1 MTNSFFNRVTST
13 DNSIKLDTNQQ
24 KALDDATAPTSNTNS
39 DSQKLILEESDGQKT
54 PIKESDS
61 DMPTEARRALI
72 YLSQQGVVL
81 HSSKPQLFDNIV
93 RHQVSMR
100 RHLSEIYC
108 SLIIDE
114 HSGVAFV
121 ARADFVAE
129 NHEQLAGLDKF
140 DNDIEQAE
148 LEGED
153 ITSMIQKRTLTV
165 YDTLLLLNLR
175 KYYQERQNL
184 GETEIIIDIE
194 KLESLMS
201 PFLPLTD
208 HGSKDKKKL
217 TGRLEYFAKNHKLV
231 AIKRGN
237 AERYEITPMIRYVVN
252 ASLLKAMLD
261 EYKALLGEIPNEDA
275 DANLNAESNNVQPT
289 SAVVNQMKNNTI
301 TDSSSQ
307 IDNPADTLE
316 PFETLSGQQDS
327 LF

>member
-93 RHQVSMR
+93 RHQASMR

-108 SLIIDE
+108 SLVIDE

-208 HGSKDKKKL
+208 HGSKDKKRL

-252 ASLLKAMLD
+252 ASLLQAMLD
-261 EYKALLGEIPNEDA
+261 EYKALVGETPKEDI
-275 DANLNAESNNVQPT
+275 DTDSR
-289 SAVVNQMKNNTI
+289 VVNHMKNDPIAGSHFQTDNT
-301 TDSSSQ
+301 
-307 IDNPADTLE
+307 ADTLE
-316 PFETLSGQQDS
+316 PFEKPSGQQDS

>member
-54 PIKESDS
+54 FIKESDS

-93 RHQVSMR
+93 RHQASMR

-108 SLIIDE
+108 SLVIDE

-208 HGSKDKKKL
+208 HGSKDKKRL

-252 ASLLKAMLD
+252 ASLLQAMLD

-289 SAVVNQMKNNTI
+289 SGVVNQMKNNTI

>member
-1 MTNSFFNRVTST
+1 MTNSFFNMVTSS
-13 DNSIKLDTNQQ
+13 DNSIRLDNNQQ
-24 KALDDATAPTSNTNS
+24 KALDNSTVPISNS
-39 DSQKLILEESDGQKT
+39 DSQKLTSEQSDGQKT
-54 PIKESDS
+54 FLTESDS
-61 DMPTEARRALI
+61 DMPADARRALI

-93 RHQVSMR
+93 RHQASMR

-148 LEGED
+148 LGDED

-275 DANLNAESNNVQPT
+275 DANFNAESNNAQPT
-289 SAVVNQMKNNTI
+289 SGVVNQIKNNTVADSPFP
-301 TDSSSQ
+301 TDNS
-307 IDNPADTLE
+307 ADTLE
-316 PFETLSGQQDS
+316 PFDTLSGQQDS

>member
-1 MTNSFFNRVTST
+1 MTNSFFNMVTSS
-13 DNSIKLDTNQQ
+13 DNSIRLDNNQQ
-24 KALDDATAPTSNTNS
+24 KALDNSTVPISNS
-39 DSQKLILEESDGQKT
+39 DSQKLTSEQSDGQKT
-54 PIKESDS
+54 FLTESDS
-61 DMPTEARRALI
+61 DMPADARRALI

-93 RHQVSMR
+93 RHQASMR

-148 LEGED
+148 LGDED

-217 TGRLEYFAKNHKLV
+217 SARLEHFAKNHKLV
-231 AIKRGN
+231 TLKRGN
-237 AERYEITPMIRYVVN
+237 VERYEITPMIRYVVN
-252 ASLLKAMLD
+252 ASLLQAMLN
-261 EYKALLGEIPNEDA
+261 EYIALLGEMPDKYDDKEH
-275 DANLNAESNNVQPT
+275 NLEQSSNAVTNQVKNDTVVELNLPT
-289 SAVVNQMKNNTI
+289 KNT
-301 TDSSSQ
+301 TG
-307 IDNPADTLE
+307 DTQL
-316 PFETLSGQQDS
+316 FGQQDS

>member
-1 MTNSFFNRVTST
+1 MTNSFFNMVTSS
-13 DNSIKLDTNQQ
+13 DNSIRLDNNQQ
-24 KALDDATAPTSNTNS
+24 KALDNSTVPILNTDSHKLTSE
-39 DSQKLILEESDGQKT
+39 QWAGKT
-54 PIKESDS
+54 TFRTESDS
-61 DMPTEARRALI
+61 DMPADARRALI

-93 RHQVSMR
+93 RHQASMR

-148 LEGED
+148 LGDED

-217 TGRLEYFAKNHKLV
+217 SGRLEFFAKNHKLV

-237 AERYEITPMIRYVVN
+237 AERYKITPMIRYVVN
-252 ASLLKAMLD
+252 ASLLQAMLN
-261 EYKALLGEIPNEDA
+261 EYKALLGETPDEDA
-275 DANLNAESNNVQPT
+275 DTDFNTESNNAQKN
-289 SAVVNQMKNNTI
+289 SGVVNRMKNDTV
-301 TDSSSQ
+301 TDSHFQ
-307 IDNPADTLE
+307 TNNPVNTLE
-316 PFETLSGQQDS
+316 PIEKPSTQQDS